1 MTAYANKIL
10 ARYNHPDWKAL
21 LGRPFM
27 AAILDIPTLLA

>member
-27 AAILDIPTLLA
+27 AGYFGHPNLC